1 MANYIA
7 DSVSVETRVRVSLQ
21 LEDRQTREILNH
33 LGVAPA
39 QAAIYAG
46 FAVAGLN
53 VTQLYD
59 FSENGGQWLI
69 DLEAYDKPAE
79 VVTQTALATLEA
91 IIKSM

>member
-1 MANYIA
+1 MASYIA

-21 LEDRQTREILNH
+21 LEDEQTREILNH
-33 LGVAPA
+33 LSVTAA

-46 FAVAGLN
+46 FSVAGLN

>member
-1 MANYIA
+1 MAKYIA

-21 LEDRQTREILNH
+21 LEDKQTREILNH
-33 LGVAPA
+33 LGVAQA

-46 FAVAGLN
+46 FAVAGLT
-53 VTQLYD
+53 VTQCFD

>member
-21 LEDRQTREILNH
+21 LEDKQTREILNH
-33 LGVAPA
+33 FGVAQA

-46 FAVAGLN
+46 FAVAGLT
-53 VTQLYD
+53 VTQCFD

>member
-21 LEDRQTREILNH
+21 LEDKQTREILNH

-79 VVTQTALATLEA
+79 VVTQTALATLAA
-91 IIKSM
+91 ISKSM

>member
-1 MANYIA
+1 MASYTA

-21 LEDRQTREILNH
+21 LEDKQTREILNH
-33 LGVAPA
+33 LGVAQA

-46 FAVAGLN
+46 FAVAGMT
-53 VTQLYD
+53 VTQCFD

>member
-21 LEDRQTREILNH
+21 LEDKQTREILNH
-33 LGVAPA
+33 LNVTAA

-46 FAVAGLN
+46 FSVAGLT
-53 VTQLYD
+53 VTQCFD

-79 VVTQTALATLEA
+79 VVTQTALDALQA